1 MKEFHICPV
10 EPVIRIT
17 GFCSAHENNKPVG
30 YFYDGESHNFWE
42 SVFIIEGRAGITA
55 GETVYRLNAGQ
66 MIFHPPMVFHRIW
79 NDGSGFLR
87 YVVISFSA
95 DRVGLDKHRVCTF
108 PSAETV
114 YDIERRLR
122 EFFVVDQEKY
132 LQSIREDTDL
142 RELQRVTNRLEL
154 LFIDLLEQG
163 TEQTKIQHDKTAELY
178 STAVSIMRNHIAK
191 PLSARKIAAMCQMSI
206 SSKQK
211 LFARY
216 TGMGM
221 MRYYVNL
228 RMRYAKQLL
237 QNGCT
242 VGETAETLGFTDQNY
257 FSTVYRKHFGTPP
270 SREREKQY
278 RFGAKIFLSDVFS

>member
-1 MKEFHICPV
+1 MKDFYICPV
-10 EPVIRIT
+10 EPVVRIT
-17 GFCSAHENNKPVG
+17 GFCSAHENNKPAG
-30 YFYDGESHNFWE
+30 YFYNGESHDFWE
-42 SVFIIEGRAGITA
+42 SVFVIEGRAGITA

-66 MIFHPPMVFHRIW
+66 MIFHPPMEFHRIW

-95 DRVGLDKHRVCTF
+95 DHFGLDKHRVCAF
-108 PSAETV
+108 SSADTV

-122 EFFVVDQEKY
+122 ELFVVDQEKY

-142 RELQRVTNRLEL
+142 RELQRVVNRLEL
-154 LFIDLLEQG
+154 LFIDLLEQS
-163 TEQTKIQHDKTAELY
+163 TEQPKIQHDKNAALY
-178 STAVSIMRNHIAK
+178 SAAVSIMRDHIAR
-191 PLSARKIAAMCQMSI
+191 PLSAREIATTCQMSI
-206 SSKQK
+206 SSMQK

-221 MRYYVNL
+221 MRYYANL

-237 QNGCT
+237 QNGST

-257 FSTVYRKHFGTPP
+257 FSTVYRKHFGMPP
-270 SREREKQY
+270 SRERE
-278 RFGAKIFLSDVFS
+278 R